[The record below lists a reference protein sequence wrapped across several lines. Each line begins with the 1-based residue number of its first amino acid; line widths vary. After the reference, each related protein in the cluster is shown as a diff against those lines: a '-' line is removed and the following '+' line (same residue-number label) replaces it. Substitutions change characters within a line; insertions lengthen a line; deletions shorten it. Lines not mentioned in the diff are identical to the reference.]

1 MELAQVLDSLRVIQL
16 PMRTKFRGITT
27 REVALFQGPNG
38 WGEFSPFLE
47 YGDNEAAKWLKSGV
61 EAAIGAEFPI
71 HRDSIKVNGTI
82 PATDSVAEIN
92 SLVDSYPGVSVFKVK
107 VGSGIE
113 ADIKRLS

>member
-71 HRDSIKVNGTI
+71 H
-82 PATDSVAEIN
+82 
-92 SLVDSYPGVSVFKVK
+92 
-107 VGSGIE
+107 
-113 ADIKRLS
+113 